1 MNSLSVISV
10 AQRLV
15 TLFSVITLSGLNACA
30 STTPVAY
37 QGLSSARALTPT
49 KESKNT
55 FQYKNTDVQSE
66 PYANLILDPVTVYT
80 GEDSQFGSVSRD
92 NRARI
97 AEYMQRQFT
106 TDFGKKVHIVETAI
120 EPGTV
125 RLHLTLTGM
134 ETSTPVVSA
143 LSHILPVGVVV
154 NAGLGAAGHS
164 GTFLGS
170 VSYAAELYDA
180 ATGELIYAS
189 VSRRTP
195 FAMDVTASFGRLDA
209 AKKGVRIGAKQLS
222 EDLSKTGLFNASD
235 PI

>member
-1 MNSLSVISV
+1 
-10 AQRLV
+10 
-15 TLFSVITLSGLNACA
+15 
-30 STTPVAY
+30 
-37 QGLSSARALTPT
+37 
-49 KESKNT
+49 
-55 FQYKNTDVQSE
+55 
-66 PYANLILDPVTVYT
+66 
-80 GEDSQFGSVSRD
+80 
-92 NRARI
+92 
-97 AEYMQRQFT
+97 
-106 TDFGKKVHIVETAI
+106 
-120 EPGTV
+120 
-125 RLHLTLTGM
+125 M

-154 NAGLGAAGHS
+154 NAGLGVAGHS

-180 ATGELIYAS
+180 ASGELRYAS

-195 FAMDVTASFGRLDA
+195 FAMDITASFGRLDA